1 MEKRHIR
8 RENKVKQ
15 VLTEKHVLSRVAHE
29 FVVKLWFT
37 FQVRPYPFDLRRLRR
52 GAQATRHALPMHA
65 RFAGAHILTN
75 KHACMHTCA
84 PWQDADSLYLVLDLA
99 TGGELLSVI
108 QHHREQALAAGLGP
122 QVGGRGQSLKGV
134 SLSS

>member
-37 FQVRPYPFDLRRLRR
+37 FQVRASTHPYYTRLPLQRPPPLPCALFCSNTDSR
-52 GAQATRHALPMHA
+52 GM
-65 RFAGAHILTN
+65 
-75 KHACMHTCA
+75 
-84 PWQDADSLYLVLDLA
+84 QDAESLYLVLDLA
-99 TGGELLSVI
+99 TGGELHTVI
-108 QHHREQALAAGLGP
+108 QHYKERALAAGLGP
-122 QVGGRGQSLKGV
+122 QVDSINCL
-134 SLSS
+134 